1 MMPMPV
7 LEEKR
12 RAALARAL
20 GQTLQK
26 RAQAVA
32 EMPEWEAMRQRAHDI
47 RAGAMERLF
56 EHLDTFQRAAEANGI
71 QVHHAATA
79 EDACQVVIQIAKRL
93 GVTKAVKS
101 KSMVTEEIHLNRA
114 LEAAGVRPIETD
126 LGEFIAQLK
135 GDPPFHLTAPVV
147 HLTRDE
153 VGKVLAVKLGVPFT
167 NDPAKLT
174 AIAREAL
181 RREFLDA
188 RLGISG
194 ANFLVAESGSLVLV
208 TNEGNGRMVT
218 TLPNPQGP
226 RVHIAITGI
235 EKVVPTLRDAA
246 HLLRMLARSSAGA
259 RLTAYTTF
267 IQGPRGRA
275 AGAEPSGPDEV
286 HVVLVDNGR
295 RGMLRDAK
303 LRDALLCIRCGA
315 CSNICP
321 VYHRA
326 GGHAYQ
332 SVYNGPIGSVWSAA
346 LWNTEKAA
354 ALPFASSLC
363 GACADVCPVK
373 IDIHHAMLWQRN
385 LATERGRVPAWQRW
399 AWRLWRLAMEH
410 AAVYRAGSR
419 LARVLLPQAVLNAVA
434 RPWTSKRDLP
444 PLAAKTFHQLW
455 EEEKK

>member
-20 GQTLQK
+20 GQTHQK

-47 RAGAMERLF
+47 RAAAMERLD
-56 EHLDTFQRAAEANGI
+56 EHLAQFERAAAANGI
-71 QVHHAATA
+71 HVHHAATA
-79 EDACQVVIQIAKRL
+79 EDACRYVVELARQL
-93 GVTKAVKS
+93 DVEKAVKS

-153 VGKVLAVKLGVPFT
+153 VGQALAEKLGVPFT

-174 AIAREAL
+174 MIAREAL
-181 RREFLDA
+181 RREFLSA

-194 ANFLVAESGSLVLV
+194 GNFLVAETGGIVLV

-226 RVHIAITGI
+226 RVHVAITGI

-267 IQGPRGRA
+267 IQGPRKRA
-275 AGAEPSGPDEV
+275 TGEEPSGPDEV

-295 RGMLRDAK
+295 RAMLADAK
-303 LRDALLCIRCGA
+303 LREALFCIRCGA

-321 VYHRA
+321 VYRRA
-326 GGHAYQ
+326 GGHAYR
-332 SVYNGPIGSVWSAA
+332 SVYNGPIGAVWSAA
-346 LWNTEKAA
+346 LWDTEQAA

-385 LATERGRVPAWQRW
+385 LATRRGRVPAWQRL
-399 AWRLWRLAMEH
+399 AWRLWRVGMEH
-410 AAVYRAGSR
+410 AALYRTGSR
-419 LARVLLPQAVLNAVA
+419 LARLLAPQSLLNAMA
-434 RPWTSKRDLP
+434 RPWTPKRDLP
-444 PLAAKTFHQLW
+444 PLAAKTFHELW
-455 EEEKK
+455 KEEA